1 MTELRFEKLTKK
13 YGKKVALDEFS
24 CTLTDGVYGLLG
36 PNGAGKTTL
45 INIIVKLISQTSG
58 EVFFDGK
65 NIHTISNEYFD
76 SIGYM
81 PQYPK
86 FYPNYTARQL
96 LDYLCAIKGIDKKHS
111 KSRIDE
117 MLSFVNLSDEADKKV
132 GAFSGGMRQRLAIAA
147 AMLNDPKVLILD
159 EPTAGLD
166 PKERIRFRNIISRLS
181 ENRIV
186 LLATHIVSD
195 VEYIAKECILIDNG
209 KLVKKDS
216 PSKLIDDI
224 KGKVWIVK
232 TDSEQ
237 QLNEMIKNRLVGNIS
252 YTDEGC
258 LVRMISD
265 EKPYENAENTIP
277 NLEDVYLDI
286 FGKES
291 VL

>member
-24 CTLTDGVYGLLG
+24 YTLTDGVYGLLG

-86 FYPNYTARQL
+86 FYTNYTARQL
-96 LDYLCAIKGIDKKHS
+96 LDYLCAIKGIDKKRS
-111 KSRIDE
+111 KTRIDE

>member
-45 INIIVKLISQTSG
+45 ISIIVKLISQTSG

-86 FYPNYTARQL
+86 FYTNYTARQL
-96 LDYLCAIKGIDKKHS
+96 LDYLCAIKGIDKKRS
-111 KSRIDE
+111 KTRIDE